1 MNLCPCPLY
10 HWPYFFPHL
19 TLMRIPVLPLSNTA
33 WQIARH
39 RMPVPYSSLP
49 PPMFFPTRTVS
60 DIRHRGLDSDVLSD
74 TEQCQTY
81 VTGVLTPR
89 STLWVAPS
97 PSLLAAWTIFNTP
110 EPCSISGAP
119 VWHLVKHGTPFHSDL
134 RRVWTESDCVC
145 RGVAGCS
152 HCPSA
157 GLLRYPF
164 RMRHLI
170 ICPSLSPLLYGL
182 LYNLRED

>member
-1 MNLCPCPLY
+1 MPIVSLAILLSPSHSNEDTCTTIIKYGMAHCPASNACPL
-10 HWPYFFPHL
+10 WLPFP
-19 TLMRIPVLPLSNTA
+19 P
-33 WQIARH
+33 
-39 RMPVPYSSLP
+39 
-49 PPMFFPTRTVS
+49 
-60 DIRHRGLDSDVLSD
+60 DVLSD

-97 PSLLAAWTIFNTP
+97 PSLLATWTIFNTP

-145 RGVAGCS
+145 RGVAGCG